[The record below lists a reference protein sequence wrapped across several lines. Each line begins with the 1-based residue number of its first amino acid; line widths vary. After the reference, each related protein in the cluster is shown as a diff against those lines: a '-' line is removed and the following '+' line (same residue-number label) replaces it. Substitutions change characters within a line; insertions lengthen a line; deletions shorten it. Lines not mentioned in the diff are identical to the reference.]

1 MTVAPVVLFVYNR
14 PVHTQKTIKS
24 LARNQQ
30 ARETVLHICSDGPK
44 TAQDE
49 ASVHA
54 VRACL
59 KSVRG
64 FKDVVVHTEQSNIGC
79 ASSIIN
85 GVTRLVG
92 EYGKII
98 VLEDDLVTSPW
109 FLAFMNQAL
118 DRYQDVD
125 RVMHVCGSMYP
136 IDPQGLPETF
146 FVRHVNSCGWGTW
159 AGAWKMLEPSVEK
172 LVNCFDDTQKR
183 YLNLDGA
190 YDFWDHLERNLTG
203 ELRTWAIRWYASV
216 VLNKG
221 LSLYPS
227 ISLIENIGFDGT
239 GSHCE
244 KTSRFAVQA
253 RTRPILEFSEV
264 IEENPLALKRIKRFL
279 WHSEALG
286 VRVRRILK
294 NMTSSFLR

>member
-14 PVHTQKTIKS
+14 PEHTQKTVES
-24 LARNQQ
+24 LARNRQ
-30 ARETVLHICSDGPK
+30 AEETVLHVCSDGPK
-44 TAQDE
+44 TVQDE
-49 ASVHA
+49 VSVHA
-54 VRACL
+54 VRTYL

-64 FKDVVVHTEQSNIGC
+64 FKDVVVHKEQNNIGC
-79 ASSIIN
+79 ADSIIN
-85 GVTRLVG
+85 GVTRLID

-109 FLAFMNQAL
+109 FLPFMNQAL
-118 DRYQDVD
+118 DRYRDVD

-136 IDPQGLPETF
+136 IAPNGLPETF

-159 AGAWKMLEPSVEK
+159 AGAWKLLEPSVER
-172 LVNCFDDTQKR
+172 LVDRFDEANKS

-190 YDFWDHLERNLTG
+190 YDFWNHLEKNLTG
-203 ELRTWAIRWYASV
+203 ELKTWAIRWYASV

-221 LSLYPS
+221 LGLYPS

-239 GSHCE
+239 GTHCE
-244 KTSRFAVQA
+244 KTAKFDVQT
-253 RTRPILEFSEV
+253 RTGPIFEFSDV

-279 WHSEALG
+279 WRSEALG

-294 NMTSSFLR
+294 NLVCRFLP